1 MAGVTLRDHLL
12 APLRSRKRRLK
23 RARQFR
29 YQLRMLDDPAQRIVL
44 RVRDYT
50 LLGPEKLFGLIQ
62 ATRYVAKHRIE
73 GAIVEC
79 GVWRGGAVM
88 ASVLALH
95 DLGVSDRTFYLYD
108 TFNGMSAPTERDFS
122 LRDEEHA
129 IDTFEQTRTGPDS
142 ADWCRAGLE
151 DVRRNLATLPY
162 DPRRFVLVEGKVEET
177 IPATLPDRIAI
188 LRLDTDWY
196 ESTRHE
202 MEHLMPRLVPRG
214 VLIVDDY
221 FRWAGNREAV
231 DAYLEREGIAM
242 LLTKVGRS
250 AMGVRP

>member
-1 MAGVTLRDHLL
+1 MAEKTLRQRLL
-12 APLRSRKRRLK
+12 APLRHRKVEQRRDK
-23 RARQFR
+23 KFH
-29 YQLRMLDDPAQRIVL
+29 YQLRTLDEAAQRIVL

-50 LLGPEKLFGLIQ
+50 LLNPEKLFAFIQ
-62 ATRYVAKHRIE
+62 ATRYVARHHIE

-88 ASVLALH
+88 ASALT
-95 DLGVSDRTFYLYD
+95 LLEEGERDRTFYLYD
-108 TFNGMSAPTERDFS
+108 TFSGMSAPTERDFS
-122 LRDEEHA
+122 LLKEEDA
-129 IDTFEQTRTGPDS
+129 STTFEETRTGEDS
-142 ADWCRAGLE
+142 ADWCRATLE

-162 DPRRFVLVEGKVEET
+162 DPARFVLVEGKVEDT
-177 IPATLPDRIAI
+177 IPGTLPERIAI

-202 MEHLMPRLVPRG
+202 MEHLMPRVVPRG

-231 DAYLEREGIAM
+231 DEYLSRAGIPI
-242 LLTKVGRS
+242 LLNKVGRS
-250 AMGVRP
+250 AIGVRP